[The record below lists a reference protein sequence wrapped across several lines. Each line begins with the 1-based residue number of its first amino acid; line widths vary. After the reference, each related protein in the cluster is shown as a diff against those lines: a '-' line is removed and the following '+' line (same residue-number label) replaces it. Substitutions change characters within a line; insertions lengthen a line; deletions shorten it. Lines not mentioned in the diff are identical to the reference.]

1 MKKRN
6 LISATLMAIV
16 SLPVMAGG
24 YLTNT
29 NQSASFLRMPAQE
42 AYISVEGAYYNPAGI
57 GFLPN
62 GWHVALNNQTAFQK
76 RKVETTFAA
85 FAAGFK
91 NNGSPVRNYKGTSSV
106 PVIPSLDVAYVRD
119 RWFGSFHFG
128 IVGGGGKCEFE
139 EGLGTFESVVSA
151 VPTAINALTSVMGY
165 GNVLQQGYDMDT
177 YMRGRQIYYGGQ
189 LNLGYRLN
197 EKLSVSLGLRTVYA
211 SSNYYGYV
219 KNMKFQTAIPLVT
232 GPIGST
238 VSVAP
243 GSILTARELVTALG
257 TTMIAKNPVD
267 AATASQVTGLER
279 LGSQIEEVE
288 VNCDRTSW
296 GFAPIVGIHYHNGPL
311 NIGAR
316 YEFKTRLHP
325 TNKSTTQASQA
336 ALLPSLEEFV
346 DGRVAEGDIPALL
359 AVGVGYEFTKKLRA
373 NISGHYYFDKDAT
386 QVDNNQHKIN
396 SNTWE
401 ILAGVEYD
409 ITDRLTASLG
419 GQSTNYGL
427 GAEKEFI
434 NDVSFTTSSYSLGCG
449 VKFKVNDRINLNLA
463 YFKTFYYSTRKD
475 QADYNHLSTTM
486 SNIVKTSVA
495 EGIITPAQAGTI
507 QTNMAAAMASGA
519 VNLQGSD
526 RFDRTNDVI
535 GIGIDFKF

>member
-1 MKKRN
+1 
-6 LISATLMAIV
+6 
-16 SLPVMAGG
+16 
-24 YLTNT
+24 
-29 NQSASFLRMPAQE
+29 
-42 AYISVEGAYYNPAGI
+42 
-57 GFLPN
+57 
-62 GWHVALNNQTAFQK
+62 
-76 RKVETTFAA
+76 
-85 FAAGFK
+85 
-91 NNGSPVRNYKGTSSV
+91 
-106 PVIPSLDVAYVRD
+106 
-119 RWFGSFHFG
+119 
-128 IVGGGGKCEFE
+128 
-139 EGLGTFESVVSA
+139 
-151 VPTAINALTSVMGY
+151 
-165 GNVLQQGYDMDT
+165 
-177 YMRGRQIYYGGQ
+177 
-189 LNLGYRLN
+189 
-197 EKLSVSLGLRTVYA
+197 
-211 SSNYYGYV
+211 
-219 KNMKFQTAIPLVT
+219 MKFQTAIPLVT

-257 TTMIAKNPVD
+257 TTMIANNPSD

-296 GFAPIVGIHYHNGPL
+296 GFAPIVGIHYHNSPL

-535 GIGIDFKF
+535 GIGIAFKF